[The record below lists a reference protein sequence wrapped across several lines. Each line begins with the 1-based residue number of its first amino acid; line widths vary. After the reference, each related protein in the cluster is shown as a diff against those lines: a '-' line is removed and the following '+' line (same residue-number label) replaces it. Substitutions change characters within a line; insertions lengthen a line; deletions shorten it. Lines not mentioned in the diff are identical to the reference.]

1 MIKRFLTLLLCAALS
16 HAAAD
21 RADPEFFG
29 FSPDG
34 RYAALAQHGIGE
46 GAGIAYTEL
55 WVVDSAKNTLL
66 ERFYGRTE
74 ENPGV
79 GRAGLLNMQQVFARA
94 APALNRLGISD
105 LRPGTVVWKRTPPD
119 LRARPSSPDVF
130 PASVPGRPNM
140 PAAQTY
146 PVEFGGKLWLF
157 RLAQLPFGPGK
168 ECPPNSESPGFSRG
182 LMLSVTSS
190 PKPGTEVTTTLQEDS
205 RVPASRRCTF
215 HYELAEV
222 RVQGNF
228 MALTVAVYSTSGF
241 EANTDIRYML
251 VTARRPDR

>member
-1 MIKRFLTLLLCAALS
+1 MKRCLALLLCAALG

-21 RADPEFFG
+21 RATSEFSG

-34 RYAALAQHGIGE
+34 RYAALAQYGIQDGS
-46 GAGIAYTEL
+46 GSAYTEL

-66 ERFYGRTE
+66 ERFYRQTE

-79 GRAGLLNMQQVFARA
+79 GRAAMLNLNQVFGQA
-94 APALNRLGISD
+94 APTLKRLGISD
-105 LRPGTVVWKRTPPD
+105 SRPGTVIWKRTPPD
-119 LRARPSSPDVF
+119 LRAKPSGPDVF

-140 PAAQTY
+140 PPTQSY

-157 RLAQLPFGPGK
+157 RLAQLPFGPSK
-168 ECPPNSESPGFSRG
+168 DCPPSGEFPGFSRG
-182 LMLSVTSS
+182 LMLTVTSS

-222 RVQGNF
+222 RVQGDF

-241 EANTDIRYML
+241 EAETDIRYML

>member
-1 MIKRFLTLLLCAALS
+1 MKRCLALLLCAVLG

-21 RADPEFFG
+21 RATPEFAG

-34 RYAALAQHGIGE
+34 RYAALAQHGLQE
-46 GAGIAYTEL
+46 GSGRAYAEV
-55 WVVDSAKNTLL
+55 WVVDSARNTLL
-66 ERFYGRTE
+66 DRFYQQTE

-79 GRAGLLNMQQVFARA
+79 GRAAMLNLNGVFSKA
-94 APALNRLGISD
+94 APTLKRLGISD
-105 LRPGTVVWKRTPPD
+105 TRPGTVIWKRTPPD
-119 LRARPSSPDVF
+119 LQAKPSSPDVF

-140 PAAQTY
+140 PGAQSY

-157 RLAQLPFGPGK
+157 RLAQLPFGPDKTCVPAG
-168 ECPPNSESPGFSRG
+168 EASGYSRG
-182 LMLSVTSS
+182 LMLTVTSS
-190 PKPGTEVTTTLQEDS
+190 PTPGTEVTTTLQEDS
-205 RVPASRRCTF
+205 RVPASRRCVF

-222 RVQGNF
+222 RVHGDYL
-228 MALTVAVYSTSGF
+228 AATVALYRTSGF

>member
-1 MIKRFLTLLLCAALS
+1 MKRLLTLLLCAALG

-21 RADPEFFG
+21 RADPEFVG

-34 RYAALAQHGIGE
+34 RYAALAQSGAQE
-46 GAGIAYTEL
+46 GSGSVYTEL
-55 WVVDSAKNTLL
+55 WVVDSAKNALL
-66 ERFYGRTE
+66 ERFYSRSG
-74 ENPGV
+74 ENPS
-79 GRAGLLNMQQVFARA
+79 AGQGKVINRQVFNKA
-94 APALNRLGISD
+94 APALKRLGISD

-157 RLAQLPFGPGK
+157 RLAQLPFGPSK
-168 ECPPNSESPGFSRG
+168 ECPPSGESPGFSRG

-190 PKPGTEVTTTLQEDS
+190 PKPGTEVTTMLQEDS

-222 RVQGNF
+222 RVQGDF